1 MRTVSVRE
9 FSYNPSA
16 ILAEVE
22 QGETIQVTK
31 HGKTIAVLSPPFEE
45 MSTYDRLVA
54 QGVIV
59 EPPGGARTVEQML
72 GTFAAYKGT
81 EVDQT
86 RIDAWER
93 RSARLDE
100 RKEELFRRIIT
111 GDDLSTLEDAFPD
124 LADDEDIEK

>member
-31 HGKTIAVLSPPFEE
+31 HGKTIAVLSPPFDE

-54 QGVIV
+54 EGVIIP
-59 EPPGGARTVEQML
+59 PPGGAKTAGEVFEHFANLYKDVVVDYAAGDAAMERMDREEEQ
-72 GTFAAYKGT
+72 
-81 EVDQT
+81 
-86 RIDAWER
+86 R
-93 RSARLDE
+93 
-100 RKEELFRRIIT
+100 EELLRRL
-111 GDDLSTLEDAFPD
+111 GRGEDPWAANTAVYGSEPNE
-124 LADDEDIEK
+124 AEG

>member
-59 EPPGGARTVEQML
+59 PPPGGAKTVGEMLADFKDRYKDVVVDYAAGDAAMARWDREEEQ
-72 GTFAAYKGT
+72 
-81 EVDQT
+81 
-86 RIDAWER
+86 R
-93 RSARLDE
+93 
-100 RKEELFRRIIT
+100 EELLRRLAAGEDPREANAAVY
-111 GDDLSTLEDAFPD
+111 GDDLEGPWR
-124 LADDEDIEK
+124 

>member
-31 HGKTIAVLSPPFEE
+31 HGKTIAVLSPPFDE

-54 QGVIV
+54 QGVII
-59 EPPGGARTVEQML
+59 EPPGGARTVGQML
-72 GTFAAYKGT
+72 ETFEKYKNV
-81 EVDQT
+81 EVDQET
-86 RIDAWER
+86 ADDPV
-93 RSARLDE
+93 ARLIRDREQRDE
-100 RKEELFRRIIT
+100 LLWRLGR
-111 GDDLSTLEDAFPD
+111 GEDPA
-124 LADDEDIEK
+124 AANAAVYDDELNEPER